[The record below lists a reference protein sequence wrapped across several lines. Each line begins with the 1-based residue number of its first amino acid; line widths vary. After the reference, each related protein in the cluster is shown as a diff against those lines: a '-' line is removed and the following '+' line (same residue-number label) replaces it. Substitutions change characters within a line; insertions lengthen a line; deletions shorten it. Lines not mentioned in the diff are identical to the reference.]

1 MKEVTDQIR
10 EEAAARII
18 EEYQRWLTQ
27 FTDGDAE
34 KAEDEAESEATR
46 QIAESKQRIDQI
58 SAELEGKGKSRFG

>member
-1 MKEVTDQIR
+1 MKEVTDRIR

-27 FTDGDAE
+27 FSEGDTE
-34 KAEDEAESEATR
+34 KIEEEAESEATR

-58 SAELEGKGKSRFG
+58 AAELQGKGK

>member
-18 EEYQRWLTQ
+18 EEYQRWLNQ
-27 FTDGDAE
+27 FAEGDAE
-34 KAEDEAESEATR
+34 KAEEEAESEATR

-58 SAELEGKGKSRFG
+58 AAQLEGK

>member
-1 MKEVTDQIR
+1 MKEVADQIR

-34 KAEDEAESEATR
+34 KAEDEAESEADR

-58 SAELEGKGKSRFG
+58 SAELEGK

>member
-34 KAEDEAESEATR
+34 KAEDEAGSEATR

-58 SAELEGKGKSRFG
+58 SAELEGKGK

>member
-58 SAELEGKGKSRFG
+58 SAELEGKGK

>member
-27 FTDGDAE
+27 FAEGDAE
-34 KAEDEAESEATR
+34 KAEEEAESEATR

-58 SAELEGKGKSRFG
+58 AAELEGKGK